1 MINKTTFSDMKPP
14 LAPIYVCMKKKSI
27 NDSLEETKGK
37 KKKNVSKKTCMF
49 QRISPNNIEQKY

>member
-1 MINKTTFSDMKPP
+1 MKPP

-49 QRISPNNIEQKY
+49 QRISPNNIKQKY